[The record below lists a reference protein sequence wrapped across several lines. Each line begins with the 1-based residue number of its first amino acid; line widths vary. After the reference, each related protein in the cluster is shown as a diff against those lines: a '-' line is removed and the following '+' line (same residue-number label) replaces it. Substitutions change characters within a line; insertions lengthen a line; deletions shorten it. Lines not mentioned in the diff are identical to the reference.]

1 MIADSPILQ
10 PTPDSFQSLDL
21 QFPHIPPEGYYYEVQ
36 PFKRNILSIWLHHP
50 DIYTYTSDRVSTI
63 WGFYNTKT
71 RQYHAPI
78 NSTKC
83 GDKVEL
89 KRTTPYS
96 AMVRN
101 LNPLESVLYGGV

>member
-1 MIADSPILQ
+1 MIDASPTLLT
-10 PTPDSFQSLDL
+10 TPDTFQSIDVP
-21 QFPHIPPEGYYYEVQ
+21 FPHIPPEGYYYKVK

-50 DIYTYTSDRVSTI
+50 DIYSYTSNRVSTI
-63 WGFYNTKT
+63 WGFFNTKT

-83 GDKVEL
+83 GDKVEID
-89 KRTTPYS
+89 KTTPYS

>member
-1 MIADSPILQ
+1 MIADSLIHL
-10 PTPDSFQSLDL
+10 PTKDLFQSLDV
-21 QFPHIPPEGYYYEVQ
+21 QFPHIPPEGYYYTVK

-63 WGFYNTKT
+63 WGFFNTKT

-83 GDKVEL
+83 GDKV
-89 KRTTPYS
+89 KIDKTTPYS

-101 LNPLESVLYGGV
+101 LNPLESVRYGGV

>member
-1 MIADSPILQ
+1 MIKDSPILQ
-10 PTPDSFQSLDL
+10 PTKDSFQLRDV
-21 QFPHIPPEGYYYEVQ
+21 QFPHIPPEGYYYKVK
-36 PFKRNILSIWLHHP
+36 PFKRNILSIWLYHP

-83 GDKVEL
+83 GDKEEID
-89 KRTTPYS
+89 KTTPYS

-101 LNPLESVLYGGV
+101 LNPLESGRYG

>member
-1 MIADSPILQ
+1 MTADSPILQ
-10 PTPDSFQSLDL
+10 PIKDSFQLRDV
-21 QFPHIPPEGYYYEVQ
+21 QFPHIPPEGYYYKVK

-50 DIYTYTSDRVSTI
+50 DIYTYTSDRVRTI
-63 WGFYNTKT
+63 WGFFNTKT

-83 GDKVEL
+83 GDKVEID
-89 KRTTPYS
+89 KTTPYS

>member
-1 MIADSPILQ
+1 MTADSPILQ
-10 PTPDSFQSLDL
+10 QTKDSFQSLDV
-21 QFPHIPPEGYYYEVQ
+21 QFPHIPPEGYYYKVK

-78 NSTKC
+78 NSTKP
-83 GDKVEL
+83 GNPVDIHK
-89 KRTTPYS
+89 TTPYS
-96 AMVRN
+96 AMVPD
-101 LNPLESVLYGGV
+101 LNPLEIVLYG